1 MPQIQSP
8 DRAFILQAMVSVA
21 ASDGD
26 LHENELETIRIIY
39 EKITGEKLSADD
51 INSAHDRHR
60 SQDITF
66 TDQLALE
73 HKRLTRDL
81 KEAIL
86 SSAYMVLL
94 ADGRVAARERKTLM
108 DFAKAL
114 KISEVHRGIIFE
126 DVERALH

>member
-1 MPQIQSP
+1 MTEVPSN

-26 LHENELETIRIIY
+26 LHEDELEMISTIY
-39 EKITGEKLSADD
+39 VKITGKEPGSDD
-51 INSAHDRHR
+51 INSAQDRHR
-60 SQDITF
+60 SQEVTF
-66 TDQLALE
+66 ADQLASE
-73 HKRLTRDL
+73 HKQMSKEL

-94 ADGRVAARERKTLM
+94 ADGRVAARERKILM

-114 KISEVHRGIIFE
+114 KISEVHRSIIFE
-126 DVERALH
+126 DVERSQK